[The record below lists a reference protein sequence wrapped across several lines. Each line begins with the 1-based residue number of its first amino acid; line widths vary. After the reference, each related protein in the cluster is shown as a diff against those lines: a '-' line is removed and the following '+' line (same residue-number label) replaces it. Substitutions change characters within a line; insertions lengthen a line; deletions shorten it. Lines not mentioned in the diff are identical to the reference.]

1 MTRLLRLPGTDIPRD
16 LLNAVLRHDL
26 ASFIRKTATAL
37 DPGTPFLDTWHIHAI
52 AWHLEQVRL
61 GRIRRLI
68 INMPPRSLK
77 SVSASV
83 AFPAFVLGHD
93 PTKRI
98 ISVSYGQELS
108 VHLANDFRAVV
119 EAPWYREVFPPCACR
134 ARTARA
140 RSPPRAEAHGLPPP
154 SAARSPGAA
163 AISSL
168 STIL

>member
-1 MTRLLRLPGTDIPRD
+1 MHELSRRALR
-16 LLNAVLRHDL
+16 NAILRKDL

-37 DPGTPFLDTWHIHAI
+37 DPGTPFLETWHIHAI

-77 SVSASV
+77 SISASV

-98 ISVSYGQELS
+98 ISVSYGTDLATK
-108 VHLANDFRAVV
+108 LANDFRAVV
-119 EAPWYREVFPPCACR
+119 D
-134 ARTARA
+134 
-140 RSPPRAEAHGLPPP
+140 S
-154 SAARSPGAA
+154 
-163 AISSL
+163 
-168 STIL
+168 